1 MPILIVFLLIF
12 GYFNFYV
19 NPTIC
24 KANTEKVKSTT
35 IGLIDEAIYNTIAQN
50 DYDDLVTISKDNNDK
65 IVLMQ
70 INSKNAN
77 KLNNDLVSDIQSKLN
92 DTKKIDFSVP
102 MGNFS
107 GIPTL
112 SGIGPAIKLNIIPIG
127 NVHTKYNS
135 QFVSVGINQSYHKIY
150 INISVEVCILLP
162 LYTHNVVVKNQVL
175 VAETIIVGEVPTT
188 YLNTDNLTNAL
199 NLIP

>member
-1 MPILIVFLLIF
+1 
-12 GYFNFYV
+12 
-19 NPTIC
+19 
-24 KANTEKVKSTT
+24 
-35 IGLIDEAIYNTIAQN
+35 
-50 DYDDLVTISKDNNDK
+50 
-65 IVLMQ
+65 
-70 INSKNAN
+70 
-77 KLNNDLVSDIQSKLN
+77 
-92 DTKKIDFSVP
+92 

-112 SGIGPAIKLNIIPIG
+112 SGIGPLIKLNIIPIS
-127 NVHTKYNS
+127 NVNTKYNS